1 MPTEG
6 KVGIISLIE
15 CMVCRWVFQISVRI
29 CWNPAWQAGCAGMH
43 VINNTQKTEA
53 GKKSLYLI
61 PLHTHTVPAVLD
73 KRLSA
78 L

>member
-1 MPTEG
+1 MSTE
-6 KVGIISLIE
+6 GIISLIE
-15 CMVCRWVFQISVRI
+15 CVLCREVFQISGRI

-43 VINNTQKTEA
+43 VINNTQKTEV
-53 GKKSLYLI
+53 KKKLSLSYSV
-61 PLHTHTVPAVLD
+61 THTETHSLPAVLD